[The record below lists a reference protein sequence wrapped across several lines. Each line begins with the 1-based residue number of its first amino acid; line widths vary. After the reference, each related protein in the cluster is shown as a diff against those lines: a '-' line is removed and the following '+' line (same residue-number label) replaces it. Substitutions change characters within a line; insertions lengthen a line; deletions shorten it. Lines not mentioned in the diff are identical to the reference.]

1 VRCDDYQRSVLKE
14 AIDLPMIQSIIYPVI
29 IIVQN
34 EGVKKFEILKVK
46 SDILFRPIEKLIN

>member
-1 VRCDDYQRSVLKE
+1 
-14 AIDLPMIQSIIYPVI
+14 MIQSIIYPVI

-34 EGVKKFEILKVK
+34 EGVKKFKILKVK